1 MQVHQNNNTWDV
13 DTRSNMRIIEDH
25 RIDRIIEIDKIGRFS
40 FIGFRP
46 RVEGD
51 WHGAAFHG
59 AKEVIVQF
67 HHISYLEFQSISSVS
82 IQSRQSRSAAVLAIL
97 HSFDSTKCTG
107 VVDLLPG
114 AFLFAKPKSIV
125 GFELPSSLRWI
136 TFSQSKYCSSIRTSA
151 QWKPLR
157 YLYKNWDI
165 LGRNI

>member
-13 DTRSNMRIIEDH
+13 DTRSNMRIIEGH
-25 RIDRIIEIDKIGRFS
+25 RIDRIIEIDKIGSFS
-40 FIGFRP
+40 FIGFRA

-51 WHGAAFHG
+51 WNGAAFHG

-125 GFELPSSLRWI
+125 GFELPSSLR
-136 TFSQSKYCSSIRTSA
+136 
-151 QWKPLR
+151 
-157 YLYKNWDI
+157 
-165 LGRNI
+165 

>member
-1 MQVHQNNNTWDV
+1 MQE
-13 DTRSNMRIIEDH
+13 SK
-25 RIDRIIEIDKIGRFS
+25 EIGMAQPS
-40 FIGFRP
+40 T
-46 RVEGD
+46 
-51 WHGAAFHG
+51 G

-125 GFELPSSLRWI
+125 GFGATFEPSMNYFFHRASTALLYVQVPNESHIPLSVQELGH
-136 TFSQSKYCSSIRTSA
+136 
-151 QWKPLR
+151 
-157 YLYKNWDI
+157 